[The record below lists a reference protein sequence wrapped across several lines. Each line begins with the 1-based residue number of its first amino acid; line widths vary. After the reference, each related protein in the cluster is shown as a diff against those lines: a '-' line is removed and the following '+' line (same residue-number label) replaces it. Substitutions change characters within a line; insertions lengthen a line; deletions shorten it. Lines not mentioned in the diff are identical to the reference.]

1 MQDTTRTNNT
11 TRLFTYDDAIALY
24 KQEKRQAKKN
34 TLTAIQ
40 NYFIDHYITQKIIGL
55 LILVLITM
63 LSLIIQDATALIFML
78 PICVGLMLAN
88 EQFIG

>member
-11 TRLFTYDDAIALY
+11 IRLFTYDDAIALY
-24 KQEKRQAKKN
+24 KREKRQAKKN

-55 LILVLITM
+55 LILILITM